1 MYLKS
6 QFPSFVINSK
16 SCTVLKTCVFFKVIK
31 TADLFLKLLHDFSS
45 LGSAMRT
52 VMTKC
57 LIDPQTYQRLTNV
70 DGDSEYSNFMCRSKE
85 SYEDALRSLPNLEPP
100 AEFQDCPGKIF
111 KKIAWIL
118 FHHLQ

>member
-1 MYLKS
+1 MYLKPHFS
-6 QFPSFVINSK
+6 SFVIYSK
-16 SCTVLKTCVFFKVIK
+16 WCTVLKTWFYFFKVIK

-100 AEFQDCPGKIF
+100 AEFQDCPGKIE
-111 KKIAWIL
+111 KI
-118 FHHLQ
+118 

>member
-1 MYLKS
+1 
-6 QFPSFVINSK
+6 
-16 SCTVLKTCVFFKVIK
+16 
-31 TADLFLKLLHDFSS
+31 
-45 LGSAMRT
+45 MRT

-100 AEFQDCPGKIF
+100 AEFQGNLFLIFFEKLRNETTKIQTF
-111 KKIAWIL
+111 L
-118 FHHLQ
+118 NFQHNC

>member
-1 MYLKS
+1 M
-6 QFPSFVINSK
+6 
-16 SCTVLKTCVFFKVIK
+16 IK

-70 DGDSEYSNFMCRSKE
+70 DGDSEYSNFMCQSKE
-85 SYEDALRSLPNLEPP
+85 MYEDALRSLPNLEPP
-100 AEFQDCPGKIF
+100 AEFQGNLFLIF
-111 KKIAWIL
+111 KCDELASH
-118 FHHLQ
+118 F

>member
-1 MYLKS
+1 
-6 QFPSFVINSK
+6 
-16 SCTVLKTCVFFKVIK
+16 
-31 TADLFLKLLHDFSS
+31 
-45 LGSAMRT
+45 MRT

-100 AEFQDCPGKIF
+100 AEFQDCPGNTDCEDF
-111 KKIAWIL
+111 MGG
-118 FHHLQ
+118 LQN